1 MGKFKLFCILALMV
15 LIAVPAYAEVQN
27 VKVSGDL
34 SARWIVRGTYDLDKN
49 NATGAE
55 TAAGLDNAD
64 DYLISTA
71 EVQVDADL
79 TDNVSTVIRLAN
91 QRDWGEPTDQKAT
104 VSTNVYN
111 VIVDLANVT
120 FKEFFYAPLTLTI
133 GRQDLWYGKG
143 FIVGAKQRD
152 PLNSISADEYTVINS
167 FDAFKATLDF
177 DPWKVDGVYS
187 LIEEGAI
194 NRANDLWLAGLNVG
208 YKFDS
213 YKGEAEAYMFE
224 KHDRTRVAYVNVA
237 TTAASMVDWVRT
249 YGIRGSFEPIP
260 NATLAA
266 EGAFQAGRYSTISTN
281 ASRKRR
287 GRALDVSGDYLFKD
301 VRWTPKLGVEYI
313 FYSGEANTGTAAEG
327 TYHAWDV
334 MYRGKFDTA
343 IREFQ
348 NLYYATAMRAD
359 NSTVIKNDQDAGNTN
374 ESQVILYGTLK
385 PTNALSVDGRVAF
398 FWMDKSQK
406 YTPTGGSEESRG
418 ANIGSELDLTLN
430 YVYTEDVSFGLLAAW
445 FFPGSY
451 WVGGLDDTASD
462 IVGTV
467 KVAF

>member
-1 MGKFKLFCILALMV
+1 MGKFKLFCVLALMA

-34 SARWIVRGTYDLDKN
+34 SARWILRGTYDLDKN
-49 NATGAE
+49 NATGATT
-55 TAAGLDNAD
+55 TAGGLDNND

-79 TDNVSTVIRLAN
+79 TDNVSTAIRLAN
-91 QRDWGEPTDQKAT
+91 QKDWGEIADQKGGA
-104 VSTNVYN
+104 STNVYN

-120 FKEFFYAPLTLTI
+120 FKEFFYAPLTVTI

-152 PLNSISADEYTVINS
+152 PLASISADEYTVINS
-167 FDAFKATLDF
+167 FDAIKAALDF
-177 DPWKVDGVYS
+177 EPWKVDGVYS
-187 LIEEGAI
+187 LIEEGDT
-194 NRANDLWLAGLNVG
+194 NRANDLWLGGVNVG

-213 YKGEAEAYMFE
+213 YKGEAEAYIFQ
-224 KHDRTRVAYVNVA
+224 KHDRTRNAYVNG
-237 TTAASMVDWVRT
+237 TTNVPSMVDWVRT

-266 EGAFQAGRYSTISTN
+266 EGAFQAGRYSTIATN
-281 ASRKRR
+281 ASRARR
-287 GRALDVSGDYLFKD
+287 GKALDVSGDYLFKD
-301 VRWTPKLGVEYI
+301 ARWTPKLGIEYI
-313 FYSGEANTGTAAEG
+313 FYSGEAETGTAAEG

-334 MYRGKFDTA
+334 MYRGKFDSA

-374 ESQVILYGTLK
+374 QTQVILYGTLK
-385 PTNALSVDGRVAF
+385 PTNALSVDGRFAF
-398 FWMDKSQK
+398 FWMDKAQK
-406 YTPTGGSEESRG
+406 YGSTGSETRSK
-418 ANIGSELDLTLN
+418 NVGSELDLTLN

>member
-1 MGKFKLFCILALMV
+1 MGKFKVFCILALMA
-15 LIAVPAYAEVQN
+15 LIAVPAFAEVQN
-27 VKVSGDL
+27 VKVSGDM
-34 SARWIVRGTYDLDKN
+34 SARWIIRGTYDLDKN
-49 NATGAE
+49 NAEGATATTG
-55 TAAGLDNAD
+55 GLDNND
-64 DYLISTA
+64 DYLMSTA

-79 TDNVSTVIRLAN
+79 TDNVSTVLRLAN

-120 FKEFFYAPLTLTI
+120 FKEFFYAPLTVTI

-152 PLNSISADEYTVINS
+152 PLASISADEYTVINS
-167 FDAFKATLDF
+167 FDAIKATLDF

-187 LIEEGAI
+187 LIEEGAT
-194 NRANDLWLAGLNVG
+194 NRANDLWLAGVNVG

-213 YKGEAEAYMFE
+213 YKGEAEAYFFE
-224 KHDRTRVAYVNVA
+224 KHDRTHTQYVSGTSTTDSRVNSVN
-237 TTAASMVDWVRT
+237 TW
-249 YGIRGSFEPIP
+249 GLRGSFEPIA
-260 NATLAA
+260 NATIAA
-266 EGAFQAGRYSTISTN
+266 EGALQFGRYSVVTTQNSR
-281 ASRKRR
+281 SRKAA
-287 GRALDVSGDYLFKD
+287 ALDVSGDYLFKD
-301 VRWTPKLGVEYI
+301 VKWTPKLGIEYI
-313 FYSGEANTGTAAEG
+313 YYSGEANTATTDTG
-327 TYHAWDV
+327 TYHGWDM

-359 NSTVIKNDQDAGNTN
+359 NVATVTNDQDAGNTN
-374 ESQVILYGTLK
+374 ETQVILYGSLK
-385 PTNALSVDGRVAF
+385 PTNALSVDGRFAF
-398 FWMDKSQK
+398 FWMPKAQK
-406 YTPTGGSEESRG
+406 YNSGAETRG
-418 ANIGSELDLTLN
+418 KSIGSELDLQLN

-451 WVGGLDDTASD
+451 WVGGMDDTATD